1 MTNDELWERIKS
13 LTGHMVTTPRRLRR
27 FTVVQVTDTGLVIR
41 GGVGRQVVP
50 RGTIEAAYALG
61 RDSNALNPA
70 QIQAANLDDYDATCL
85 VAILN
90 AAGAERE

>member
-13 LTGHMVTTPRRLRR
+13 LSGHLVTTHHRLNN
-27 FTVVQVTDTGLVIR
+27 FTVVQVNDTGVVIR
-41 GGVGRQVVP
+41 GGVGRQAIP

-61 RDSNALNPA
+61 RNSQALSPA
-70 QIQAANLDDYDATCL
+70 QIQAANLDGYDAGCL

-90 AAGAERE
+90 AVGAERE